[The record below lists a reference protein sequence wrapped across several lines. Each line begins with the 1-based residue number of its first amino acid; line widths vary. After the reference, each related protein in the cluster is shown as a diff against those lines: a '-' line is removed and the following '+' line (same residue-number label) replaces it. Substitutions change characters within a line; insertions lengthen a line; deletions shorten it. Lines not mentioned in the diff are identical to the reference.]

1 MRWIVRHRPSAAMVV
16 ACIALGVALGGT
28 SYAAFKLPANSVG
41 TKQLKK
47 NAVTSVKVGNN
58 SLTGVDVRESTLRD
72 VVSALSLVD
81 ASSTSDHVAA
91 SSQPTAGNLLPLSAD
106 GRFPVSVT
114 PNVAARVYRS
124 TDQIVPTQI
133 AFAPVMRVVFDKVS
147 FDTAHFF
154 DTAHPTQLKVP
165 VTGIYLVTATV
176 FWQVWGTDGN
186 NRGISLFRNGNFIAT
201 DQRPPA
207 DETRQSVTT
216 LYRFDAGD
224 TVEVG
229 IGHDQ
234 SPSLAAVAV
243 GDNAPSL
250 AMALIASG

>member
-1 MRWIVRHRPSAAMVV
+1 MSWIVRHRPSAAMVV

-47 NAVTSVKVGNN
+47 NAVTSIKVRNN
-58 SLTGVDVRESTLRD
+58 SLTGADVRESTLRG
-72 VVSALSLVD
+72 VASLVD
-81 ASSTSDHVAA
+81 ASTSENVGV
-91 SSQPTAGNLLPLSAD
+91 SSQPTAGKLLPLSED
-106 GRFPVSVT
+106 GRFPASVT

-124 TDQIVPTQI
+124 TDQTVPTQI
-133 AFAPVMRVVFDKVS
+133 AFAPVMRVSFDRVS
-147 FDTAHFF
+147 FDTANFF
-154 DTAHPTQLKVP
+154 DPAHPTQLKVP
-165 VTGIYLVTATV
+165 VTGIYVVIATV
-176 FWQVWGTDGN
+176 YWQVWGTEGN
-186 NRGISLFRNGNFIAT
+186 NRGISLFRNGDFIAT

-207 DETRQSVTT
+207 DETRQSVMA
-216 LYRFDAGD
+216 LYHFDAGD

-234 SPSLAAVAV
+234 WPSLAAVAK